1 MRHVAYLSIGTN
13 LGDRIKNIEI
23 CINGIS
29 EKSKITQMSSVYETE
44 PWGYEDDNKYLNV
57 VVKITT
63 NFHALKL
70 LQSLKFIEK
79 NMGRKEFPSSTMY
92 SSRIIDIDI
101 LFFNLD
107 IINEK
112 KLVIPHPQ
120 LYFRNYVLE
129 PFSEINDNFICPV
142 THKSIAH
149 YNQKSID
156 LCQVSVYKDQIM
168 FKT

>member
-13 LGDRIKNIEI
+13 LGDRMKNIEI
-23 CINGIS
+23 CINNIS
-29 EKSKITQMSSVYETE
+29 EKSNILQMSSVYETV
-44 PWGYEDDNKYLNV
+44 PWGYEDDNKYLNL

-63 NFHALKL
+63 DFHALEL

-79 NMGRKEFPSSTMY
+79 NMGRKESTSSAMY

-101 LFFNLD
+101 LFFNRD

-112 KLVIPHPQ
+112 ILVVPHPQ

-129 PFSEINDNFICPV
+129 PFSEINDDFICPV
-142 THKSIAH
+142 THQSISH

-156 LCQVSVYKDQIM
+156 SCQVSVYKDQIM

>member
-13 LGDRIKNIEI
+13 LGDRMKNIEI
-23 CINGIS
+23 CINNIS
-29 EKSKITQMSSVYETE
+29 EKSNILQMSSVYETE
-44 PWGYEDDNKYLNV
+44 PWGYEDDNKYLNL

-63 NFHALKL
+63 DFYALEL

-79 NMGRKEFPSSTMY
+79 NMGRKESTSSAMY

-101 LFFNLD
+101 LFFNRD

-112 KLVIPHPQ
+112 ILVVPHPQ

-129 PFSEINDNFICPV
+129 PFSEINDDFICPV
-142 THKSIAH
+142 THQSISH
-149 YNQKSID
+149 
-156 LCQVSVYKDQIM
+156 
-168 FKT
+168 